1 LNGSGWRRWANHLLD
16 IFFPGDYVCSGCG
29 TTLSPVDDALCPR
42 CIHEAED
49 VGLELC
55 PLCGFHLPAVGEAC
69 PYCDGNPLRAPDR
82 FYCAAFFTGRV
93 QLMVHR
99 LKYDGHRDAARGLG
113 QLLAM
118 KLEVSGDLPAGVE
131 LVPVPLFPEREAERG
146 YNQAL
151 LVAQEVGARLDLVVQ
166 DNLIERIVNTPHQVG
181 SPAGERRR
189 NMAGAFCAT
198 REVAGGCFLLI
209 DDVATTGAT
218 LEACVAALRHAG
230 AEWVGVAVAGRTPR
244 S

>member
-1 LNGSGWRRWANHLLD
+1 MIRAGWRSWASRLLD
-16 IFFPGDYVCSGCG
+16 VFFPDDYVCSGCG
-29 TTLSPVDDALCPR
+29 TTLSPADDALCPR

-49 VGLELC
+49 VGAELC
-55 PLCGFHLPAVGEAC
+55 HLCGFHLPAAGELC

-93 QLMVHR
+93 QTMVYR
-99 LKYDGHRDAARGLG
+99 LKYQGYRVAARGLG
-113 QLLAM
+113 QLLAI
-118 KLEVSGDLPAGVE
+118 KLEESGDLPDGVE

-151 LVAQEVGARLDLVVQ
+151 LMAEEVGMRLGLGVRD
-166 DNLIERIVNTPHQVG
+166 DLIERIIDTPHQVG

-189 NMAGAFCAT
+189 NMAGAFSAAPAAA
-198 REVAGGCFLLI
+198 RGRFLLI

-218 LEACVAALRHAG
+218 LEACVAALRQAG